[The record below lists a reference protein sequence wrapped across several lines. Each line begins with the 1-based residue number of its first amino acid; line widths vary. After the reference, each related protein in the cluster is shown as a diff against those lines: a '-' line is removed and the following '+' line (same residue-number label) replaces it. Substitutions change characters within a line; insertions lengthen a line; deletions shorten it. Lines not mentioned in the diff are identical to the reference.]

1 MFNLRDGAAGGTD
14 FGRAV
19 WPIVVVFT
27 RVAIWTGDDWL
38 RMGWLTTGLTLEL
51 AMATGEGAVGINGG
65 DTVGKTADG
74 ETVDNGKVIGGTIPG
89 VIVGGLVRSGEDA
102 LGTESKNI
110 YKKNVFNLIK
120 MFSIKMYF

>member
-1 MFNLRDGAAGGTD
+1 MINIFIMFNLRDGAAGGAG
-14 FGRAV
+14 FGKGAV

-27 RVAIWTGDDWL
+27 GAAIWTGDDWL

-51 AMATGEGAVGINGG
+51 AMATGERAVGIDGG

-110 YKKNVFNLIK
+110 HKKKDLI
-120 MFSIKMYF
+120 